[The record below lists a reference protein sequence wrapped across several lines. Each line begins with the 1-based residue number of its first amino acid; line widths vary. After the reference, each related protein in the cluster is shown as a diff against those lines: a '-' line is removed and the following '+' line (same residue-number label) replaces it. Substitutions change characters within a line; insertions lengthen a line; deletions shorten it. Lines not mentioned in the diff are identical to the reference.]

1 MSNVVSNGSDGIGP
15 LACLPDHKD
24 IWVLGSGKD
33 NLSGDQ
39 KQ

>member
-1 MSNVVSNGSDGIGP
+1 MEVMA
-15 LACLPDHKD
+15 LALQFVIPDHKAV
-24 IWVLGSGKD
+24 WVLGSGKD